1 MKSKK
6 SKRKNEK
13 HFYNNKQRNQKW
25 TEQETGRYIDF
36 ADKYSPDKKDGE
48 FDESRVIAN
57 NIKLKKERKKK
68 TAKKIVSVILAIV
81 IVCIGYTGADVYM
94 TRHARPAEQRTK
106 QETTLTN
113 NISQINMSIASYQIE
128 SVSLDGSVMLS
139 SIISDLEK
147 GGFSS
152 VTFDAKR
159 TDGSIGYASKLAS
172 VDTFGAVSASAS
184 QPQKSIKQMVDHDI
198 LPIARICCYRD
209 NVVPLQSQN
218 AAVMQNGKVYKDSDG
233 YTYLNPDSDFAYN
246 YIKDIVSELKDYGVT
261 VFVLTGCDLPKD
273 AGGKYND
280 GFDYISKRLNNDF
293 NGEIRLYE
301 EVDVE
306 INDENAT
313 ENTIAEEIKK
323 FDSISKNQI
332 YCISTKVSEETLI
345 PLLSRNNI
353 TRYILKD

>member
-1 MKSKK
+1 
-6 SKRKNEK
+6 
-13 HFYNNKQRNQKW
+13 
-25 TEQETGRYIDF
+25 
-36 ADKYSPDKKDGE
+36 
-48 FDESRVIAN
+48 
-57 NIKLKKERKKK
+57 
-68 TAKKIVSVILAIV
+68 
-81 IVCIGYTGADVYM
+81 
-94 TRHARPAEQRTK
+94 
-106 QETTLTN
+106 
-113 NISQINMSIASYQIE
+113 
-128 SVSLDGSVMLS
+128 
-139 SIISDLEK
+139 
-147 GGFSS
+147 
-152 VTFDAKR
+152 
-159 TDGSIGYASKLAS
+159 
-172 VDTFGAVSASAS
+172 
-184 QPQKSIKQMVDHDI
+184 MVDNDI

-209 NVVPLQSQN
+209 NVVPVQSQN

-261 VFVLTGCDLPKD
+261 VFVLTCCDLPKD

-293 NGEIRLYE
+293 KGEIRLYE

>member
-184 QPQKSIKQMVDHDI
+184 QAIPILTPTAI
-198 LPIARICCYRD
+198 LPIIISRILCPSLKITASLCLCLRVAICQKMPAVNTMTALITFLRD
-209 NVVPLQSQN
+209 
-218 AAVMQNGKVYKDSDG
+218 
-233 YTYLNPDSDFAYN
+233 
-246 YIKDIVSELKDYGVT
+246 
-261 VFVLTGCDLPKD
+261 
-273 AGGKYND
+273 
-280 GFDYISKRLNNDF
+280 
-293 NGEIRLYE
+293 
-301 EVDVE
+301 
-306 INDENAT
+306 
-313 ENTIAEEIKK
+313 
-323 FDSISKNQI
+323 
-332 YCISTKVSEETLI
+332 
-345 PLLSRNNI
+345 
-353 TRYILKD
+353 

>member
-159 TDGSIGYASKLAS
+159 TDGSIGY
-172 VDTFGAVSASAS
+172 G
-184 QPQKSIKQMVDHDI
+184 
-198 LPIARICCYRD
+198 
-209 NVVPLQSQN
+209 
-218 AAVMQNGKVYKDSDG
+218 
-233 YTYLNPDSDFAYN
+233 
-246 YIKDIVSELKDYGVT
+246 
-261 VFVLTGCDLPKD
+261 
-273 AGGKYND
+273 
-280 GFDYISKRLNNDF
+280 
-293 NGEIRLYE
+293 
-301 EVDVE
+301 
-306 INDENAT
+306 
-313 ENTIAEEIKK
+313 
-323 FDSISKNQI
+323 
-332 YCISTKVSEETLI
+332 
-345 PLLSRNNI
+345 
-353 TRYILKD
+353 RYIRRSQRVCITAAKINQANG

>member
-1 MKSKK
+1 M
-6 SKRKNEK
+6 
-13 HFYNNKQRNQKW
+13 
-25 TEQETGRYIDF
+25 
-36 ADKYSPDKKDGE
+36 
-48 FDESRVIAN
+48 
-57 NIKLKKERKKK
+57 
-68 TAKKIVSVILAIV
+68 SVILAIV

-184 QPQKSIKQMVDHDI
+184 QPQKSIKQMVDNDI

-209 NVVPLQSQN
+209 NVVPVQSQN
-218 AAVMQNGKVYKDSDG
+218 AAVMQNG
-233 YTYLNPDSDFAYN
+233 
-246 YIKDIVSELKDYGVT
+246 
-261 VFVLTGCDLPKD
+261 KD

-293 NGEIRLYE
+293 KGEIRLYE